1 MPLVTNEKDVWV
13 LKPQKEDIA
22 AGAKYAAVSL
32 PWTFNRMML
41 NTGVRGQNSR
51 ALNIAKG
58 IVGQEILRREL
69 AKRSIQTE
77 VHRKSHREED
87 FFDLYLKTNGQK
99 RKLDLKTIHH
109 YSDYDGPVREHLSAG
124 LIAKYGDY
132 SGSDWRRF
140 FPMMVAHTQIG
151 QDKEAY
157 SFAIGSSLD
166 IRKDLFTDRDAAAL
180 AFFPY
185 GESLVFLSSS
195 RLCREREDVER
206 GFYLYARWEPS
217 GMYDGQT
224 LDFKVIG
231 EWDGK
236 VVEMPVTARAGKD
249 VTVGPFSCVASFSI
263 SRSSYEKWSAGVLSI
278 GVHRNDCRTP
288 VLNSAKRNINK
299 MPSEPCVFQPTDVC
313 NLILP
318 SSYTLYIMG
327 WMLKDEFLS
336 ACRKYP
342 GWVWPHDA
350 TSKYDNQAWSQIT
363 EKDRSAIERAGF
375 SDCIQKDPSLLCAG
389 WLKTHGRGGGACCYV
404 YPNIGANGGVKE
416 HNLYCLLQDLRT
428 IASIG

>member
-1 MPLVTNEKDVWV
+1 MPLVTSETDMWV

-22 AGAKYAAVSL
+22 AGARYAAVSL

-41 NTGVRGQNSR
+41 NTGVQGQNSR

-69 AKRSIQTE
+69 AKREIQTE

-87 FFDLYLKTNGQK
+87 FFDLYLKTNGRK
-99 RKLDLKTIHH
+99 RKLDLKSIHH
-109 YSDYDGPVREHLSAG
+109 YSNYDGVDREHLSAG
-124 LIAKYGDY
+124 LVTRHADY
-132 SGSDWRRF
+132 AGSDWRRF

-157 SFAIGSSLD
+157 CYAIGSSLD
-166 IRKDLFTDRDAAAL
+166 IRKDLFTDRNAAAL

-185 GESLVFLSSS
+185 GEALEFLSSK

-206 GFYLYARWEPS
+206 GFHLYARWQPR
-217 GMYDGQT
+217 GMYDEAT

-231 EWDGK
+231 EWAGK
-236 VVEMPVTARAGKD
+236 VVEMPVTAKAGQD
-249 VTVGPFSCVASFSI
+249 VPIGPFSCVASFSI
-263 SRSSYEKWSAGVLSI
+263 SRTSFEKWSEGTLSI
-278 GVHRNDCRTP
+278 GVQRNDFRTP
-288 VLNSAKRNINK
+288 VLNTTKRNINK
-299 MPSEPCVFQPTDVC
+299 TPSGPCVYQATDVC

-318 SSYTLYIMG
+318 SNYTLYVMG
-327 WMLKDEFLS
+327 WLLKDEFLQ
-336 ACRKYP
+336 ACRKYT
-342 GWVWPHDA
+342 GWVWPMDA
-350 TSKYDNQAWSQIT
+350 ISRYDNQAWSQIT
-363 EKDRSAIERAGF
+363 ENDVSAIERAGF
-375 SDCIQKDPSLLCAG
+375 ADAIQKRPSLLRAG

-404 YPNIGANGGVKE
+404 YPNQGASGGVKE